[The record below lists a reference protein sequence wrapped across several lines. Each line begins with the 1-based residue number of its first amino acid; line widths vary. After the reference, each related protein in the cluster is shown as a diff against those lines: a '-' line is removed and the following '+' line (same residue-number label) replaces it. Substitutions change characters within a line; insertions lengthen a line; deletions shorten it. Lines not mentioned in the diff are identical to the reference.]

1 MPHSRPKLLS
11 ASRFFQSRHFDNLHS
26 KVFNSFSL
34 FESSGIGIDHRRP
47 VQENSAFIQNI
58 WNPSW
63 QYEYGKEDLCL
74 HLKQTFSCFDTGAF
88 QPLPD
93 RCRSQVRGGT
103 GAWSRWS
110 RWSRRHL
117 RSPWIGSD
125 ATFQCINVCM
135 HPLSNDIFPRTY
147 ILAKKDLWQPKQ
159 TLACRILP
167 LHSTNLQNRCHL
179 HWTELLL
186 AHDGA
191 HRLWSAP
198 TWLLLLVCIHP
209 DLGNSCREQ
218 QCRIFVPGKRV
229 VPSQYF

>member
-1 MPHSRPKLLS
+1 MPHFRHKLLS
-11 ASRFFQSRHFDNLHS
+11 ASRFFQSRHFDNLRYP

-47 VQENSAFIQNI
+47 VQDNSTLIQNI

-63 QYEYGKEDLCL
+63 KYEYGKEDLCL

-125 ATFQCINVCM
+125 ATFQCINVCLYHFLM
-135 HPLSNDIFPRTY
+135 IYFPVHTW
-147 ILAKKDLWQPKQ
+147 LAKKIFD
-159 TLACRILP
+159 
-167 LHSTNLQNRCHL
+167 NLNK
-179 HWTELLL
+179 
-186 AHDGA
+186 
-191 HRLWSAP
+191 
-198 TWLLLLVCIHP
+198 
-209 DLGNSCREQ
+209 
-218 QCRIFVPGKRV
+218 F
-229 VPSQYF
+229 

>member
-1 MPHSRPKLLS
+1 MQHSRPKLLS

-34 FESSGIGIDHRRP
+34 FESSGIGIDQRRS
-47 VQENSAFIQNI
+47 VQENSTLIENI
-58 WNPSW
+58 WNPPW
-63 QYEYGKEDLCL
+63 KYEYGKEDLCL

-135 HPLSNDIFPRTY
+135 HPLSNDIFLRHT
-147 ILAKKDLWQPKQ
+147 LAKKIFD
-159 TLACRILP
+159 
-167 LHSTNLQNRCHL
+167 NLNK
-179 HWTELLL
+179 
-186 AHDGA
+186 
-191 HRLWSAP
+191 
-198 TWLLLLVCIHP
+198 
-209 DLGNSCREQ
+209 
-218 QCRIFVPGKRV
+218 F
-229 VPSQYF
+229 